1 MKSNLIQASS
11 VDDWIVLKYCLNMV
25 QAFTFT
31 IPAAEVPDI
40 LKEEALKQCIPIED
54 FLKLGL
60 LTMAKEINQK
70 AEQQASESPQHTA
83 A

>member
-1 MKSNLIQASS
+1 
-11 VDDWIVLKYCLNMV
+11 MV

-60 LTMAKEINQK
+60 CPLMRHLSP
-70 AEQQASESPQHTA
+70 AESWALLVAVGLVVVVISWRVTLWIAPR
-83 A
+83 